1 LSQGDI
7 LKGLPSALRK
17 KKRYIAFRLI
27 SESEVNDNRES
38 ERNQSTVVNFEVKDV
53 ANAIMYNLLSLF
65 GDYCSINTGVWV
77 EEFNNGYGILRCNN
91 DELDKVKV
99 ALTLTCTVN
108 GVNVIPVIVGISG
121 TLKKCRSKYIGG
133 VKNAHAANG
142 L

>member
-1 LSQGDI
+1 
-7 LKGLPSALRK
+7 LKGLPPSLKK

-27 SESEVNDNRES
+27 SESEI
-38 ERNQSTVVNFEVKDV
+38 STEKENEVSGGNFEVKDV
-53 ANAIMYNLLSLF
+53 AVAILHNLLSLF
-65 GDYCSINTGVWV
+65 GDYCSMNTGVWV

-99 ALTLTCTVN
+99 ALTLTGRVN
-108 GVNVIPVIVGISG
+108 GVDVIPVILGISG